1 MMGTKSLI
9 ALVAAVACVSAMA
22 ATQGVGVPLDAVT
35 VPIEKVTVTESQVR
49 APSYAERCQAA
60 LNGKTEAERLAAV
73 DYVCDGETLVKV
85 IRTDKSAA
93 VRKAAFAKLVEDDLI
108 FRMIFKPGVNGGVA
122 DVRLEAIEGV
132 AEVEVAKWLA
142 AARCSDANKVKQ
154 AASSRLSKAFA
165 AEKDRTAD
173 GQHPVVRSYIRRTAN
188 R

>member
-1 MMGTKSLI
+1 MT

-142 AARCSDANKVKQ
+142 ARCSDAKVKQ